1 MKIFELK
8 TQTQESRLLFFGKY
22 TLCLFLTISNI
33 QRSWGLLDLEA
44 TGWSFSFH
52 NIIYIACHAMEE
64 DRSKTKVAKV
74 KIWELTTSCKDFGLL
89 LQRHLNARDNSI
101 KTCQNFHT
109 PSIQQTNNYCF
120 ELLLMWCILGSQKL
134 KKTASR
140 IEKDSNGIGTLL
152 L

>member
-22 TLCLFLTISNI
+22 TLCHFLTISNI

-44 TGWSFSFH
+44 TGWSLSFH

-74 KIWELTTSCKDFGLL
+74 KIWELTTSCKDFGLI
-89 LQRHLNARDNSI
+89 LQY
-101 KTCQNFHT
+101 NFW
-109 PSIQQTNNYCF
+109 
-120 ELLLMWCILGSQKL
+120 L
-134 KKTASR
+134 SR
-140 IEKDSNGIGTLL
+140 R
-152 L
+152 

>member
-1 MKIFELK
+1 
-8 TQTQESRLLFFGKY
+8 
-22 TLCLFLTISNI
+22 
-33 QRSWGLLDLEA
+33 
-44 TGWSFSFH
+44 
-52 NIIYIACHAMEE
+52 MEE

-120 ELLLMWCILGSQKL
+120 ELFIDVIYFRIPKNCR
-134 KKTASR
+134 KKCF
-140 IEKDSNGIGTLL
+140 EN
-152 L
+152 